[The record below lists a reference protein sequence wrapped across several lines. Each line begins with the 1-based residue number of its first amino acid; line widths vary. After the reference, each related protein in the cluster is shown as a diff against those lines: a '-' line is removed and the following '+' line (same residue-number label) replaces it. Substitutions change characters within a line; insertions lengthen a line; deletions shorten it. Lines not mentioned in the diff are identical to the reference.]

1 MDFNLFQ
8 AFTGRK
14 PRSLDHLPLT
24 WRYAV
29 RIAGDNEHLNN
40 EGQRTIP
47 SLQSLSKLTGSWKV
61 CFLECLQGVI
71 LRNGMRHLETARWHT
86 DLVLKREK
94 QADSIGRRA
103 AAVLASA
110 GQVPMKLPSGS
121 GSKTNYRFVSYR

>member
-1 MDFNLFQ
+1 MDFNLLH
-8 AFTGRK
+8 AVTGRK

-24 WRYAV
+24 WRYAG
-29 RIAGDNEHLNN
+29 RIAGDKERLNN

-47 SLQSLSKLTGSWKV
+47 SLQSLSRLTGSWKV

-94 QADSIGRRA
+94 QADHIGMRA
-103 AAVLASA
+103 AAVLARTKDGNDES
-110 GQVPMKLPSGS
+110 L
-121 GSKTNYRFVSYR
+121 

>member
-1 MDFNLFQ
+1 MAFNLLQ

-29 RIAGDNEHLNN
+29 RIADVNERFNN
-40 EGQRTIP
+40 EGQRTIQ
-47 SLQSLSKLTGSWKV
+47 SLQTLSRLTGSWKV

-94 QADSIGRRA
+94 QADQIGMRA
-103 AAVLASA
+103 AAALARA
-110 GQVPMKLPSGS
+110 KDGNDE
-121 GSKTNYRFVSYR
+121 TH

>member
-1 MDFNLFQ
+1 MDFDLLQ

-24 WRYAV
+24 MRYAV
-29 RIAGDNEHLNN
+29 RISGDKERLHN

-71 LRNGMRHLETARWHT
+71 LRNGMRHLEAARWHT

-94 QADSIGRRA
+94 QADHIGMRA
-103 AAVLASA
+103 AAVLARA
-110 GQVPMKLPSGS
+110 KDGNDEAL
-121 GSKTNYRFVSYR
+121 